1 VFSALGF
8 YPVTP
13 GVDQYVIGSPLF
25 KKARI
30 ELENGH
36 VFNITSAGNGPGKPY
51 IQAAELNG
59 NSYAKT
65 YLSYEDLQKGG
76 DLKFE
81 MGEEPNMEWG
91 SAAENAP
98 YSLSKESID

>member
-1 VFSALGF
+1 MG
-8 YPVTP
+8 
-13 GVDQYVIGSPLF
+13 Q
-25 KKARI
+25 
-30 ELENGH
+30 
-36 VFNITSAGNGPGKPY
+36 GKPY

-81 MGEEPNMEWG
+81 MGEEPNME
-91 SAAENAP
+91 
-98 YSLSKESID
+98 